1 MQSVTIQQFEGPLDL
16 LLQLIERE
24 QLPITE
30 ISLSQITE
38 QYNKY
43 VFEGGIAAEEVAD
56 YIVIASKLLLI
67 KSRALLPQLEVEEE
81 SEGATLVEQLK
92 LYQQYH
98 QKTDLIL
105 GLWNAPD
112 RSYPR
117 LKAPVEWQVSFRPP
131 SSLSLQ
137 GLWATMHVVIT
148 SIVGPKTIMK
158 SLVDR
163 AITLQQKMNELV
175 EHITQAVRSSFRAF
189 VKNRSNRTEM
199 IVSFL
204 ALLELV
210 KRRSINIQQSDLFSD
225 MTIEKI

>member
-1 MQSVTIQQFEGPLDL
+1 MQSVILQQFEGPLDL

-67 KSRALLPQLEVEEE
+67 KSRTLLPQLEVEEE

-105 GLWNAPD
+105 KLWNAPD

-131 SSLSLQ
+131 ASLSLH
-137 GLWATMHVVIT
+137 GLWTTMHAVIT

-175 EHITQAVRSSFRAF
+175 EHITQAVRSSFTAF

-210 KRRSINIQQSDLFSD
+210 KRRSIHIQQSDLFSD

>member
-1 MQSVTIQQFEGPLDL
+1 MRSVTVQQFEGPLDL

-38 QYNKY
+38 QYNHY
-43 VFEGGIAAEEVAD
+43 VFEGGIAPEEVAD

-67 KSRALLPQLEVEEE
+67 KSRALLPQLEVEDE

-98 QKTDLIL
+98 QKTELIL

-112 RSYPR
+112 RLSPR

-131 SSLSLQ
+131 PSLNPQ
-137 GLWATMHVVIT
+137 GLWASMHAVIA
-148 SIVGPKTIMK
+148 SIVGPKAIMK

-175 EHITQAVRSSFRAF
+175 EHITRTVQSSFKAF

-210 KRRSINIQQSDLFSD
+210 KRRSIRIEQPDLFSD
-225 MTIEKI
+225 MTIQKV

>member
-1 MQSVTIQQFEGPLDL
+1 MRSVAIQQFEGPLDL

-38 QYNKY
+38 QYSQF
-43 VFEGGIAAEEVAD
+43 VFEGGIPVEEVAD

-67 KSRALLPQLEVEEE
+67 KSRSLLPQLEVEEE

-98 QKTDLIL
+98 QKTELIL
-105 GLWNAPD
+105 GLWNGPD

-117 LKAPVEWQVSFRPP
+117 LKTPIEWHVSFRPP
-131 SSLSLQ
+131 SSLSIQ
-137 GLWATMHVVIT
+137 GLWASMHAVVA
-148 SIVGPKTIMK
+148 SIVGPKAIMK
-158 SLVDR
+158 SLIDR

-175 EHITQAVRSSFRAF
+175 QHITQTVRSSFGAF
-189 VKNRSNRTEM
+189 IKNRSNRTEM

-210 KRRSINIQQSDLFSD
+210 KRQSISIKQSDLFSD
-225 MTIEKI
+225 MTIEKV